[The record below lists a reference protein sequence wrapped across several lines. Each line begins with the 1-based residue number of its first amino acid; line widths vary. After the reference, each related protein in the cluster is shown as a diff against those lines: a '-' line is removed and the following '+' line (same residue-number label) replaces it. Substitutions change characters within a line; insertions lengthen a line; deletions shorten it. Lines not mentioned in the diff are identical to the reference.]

1 MLSCGVL
8 PRNVN
13 MRKATM
19 AEDAGIEYVGF
30 WARVGAAILDTI
42 LLLVVSVP
50 LLRLVYALS
59 DWDLYA
65 HTADRVEFV
74 IGYVLPVVL
83 VIALWMLVSS
93 TPGKMGIGAV
103 IVDARTFGK
112 PSALQFVIRYIGYF
126 VSTIPLG
133 LGLIWV
139 GIDPRKQGWH
149 DKLAGTVVVRKKRR
163 AQP

>member
-1 MLSCGVL
+1 MDQ
-8 PRNVN
+8 
-13 MRKATM
+13 
-19 AEDAGIEYVGF
+19 DAGIEYVGF
-30 WARVGAAILDTI
+30 WARVGAALLDTI
-42 LLLVVSVP
+42 LLLIVSVP

-93 TPGKMGIGAV
+93 TPGKMGLGAV

-112 PSALQFVIRYIGYF
+112 PSPLQFVIRYIGYF

-149 DKLAGTVVVRKKRR
+149 DKMAGTVVVRKKSLTTNRGK
-163 AQP
+163 